1 MRAKRRT
8 SRKAK
13 PKPFWERG
21 YRSHGYWQGREN
33 LGRVSLAPPGDGEL
47 RYHWQAGKRAGRA
60 ATLREAKLAVEHA
73 VLFGTRQL
81 GLFGEE

>member
-1 MRAKRRT
+1 MPKKTRA
-8 SRKAK
+8 SRKA
-13 PKPFWERG
+13 KPFWERG

-33 LGRVSLAPPGDGEL
+33 LGRVTVAPPGDGAH
-47 RYHWQAGKRAGRA
+47 RYHWQAGKRAGKA

-81 GLFGEE
+81 GLFEDE